1 MSFYSDLADVAFR
14 LLKDK
19 GQNVTLSREVSSGFD
34 PVAGIN
40 TSSPAT
46 YTAYGAAFSYN
57 KSEID
62 GTIIQKGDIRFVME
76 ATTEPQSDDTTIIDS
91 IIYRVMSV
99 KPTNPAGTAVI
110 YEAQLRR

>member
-1 MSFYSDLADVAFR
+1 MTFYADLADVAFR

-19 GQNVTLSREVSSGFD
+19 GQNVTFNRETSDAFD
-34 PVAGIN
+34 PVAGEN
-40 TSSPAT
+40 QTNPST
-46 YTAYGAAFSYN
+46 FTAYGAAFNYN

-76 ATTEPQSDDTTIIDS
+76 ATTEPQNDDTTTIDS
-91 IIYRVMSV
+91 AIYRVMSV
-99 KPTNPAGTAVI
+99 KPTNPAGTSVI